1 MQHETFAKKMF
12 YYVTV
17 YKHLPNVLRFWKCSR
32 CSDNKTLAKYFCK
45 YFRHG
50 LKLHVMFPRSYVM
63 KPLWQNSML
72 TGPMHTMIQVS

>member
-50 LKLHVMFPRSYVM
+50 L
-63 KPLWQNSML
+63 
-72 TGPMHTMIQVS
+72 